1 MSAGERI
8 IQLRELHKLTQIALV
23 EKIPELTQ
31 PRLSRIEKGK
41 AELDVHT
48 AALVAAN
55 LGVSPEFFE
64 RPSVP
69 GLVAHSPQF
78 RARSSLTE
86 RTRSAALGWADVID
100 EEYRRLLTSAQPI
113 PVTMTTLHGVPAR
126 EAAGEVRR
134 WLGFDESSP
143 LPYVVLAV
151 ERLGVSVLGLP
162 NSESNLDG
170 FCAWHDDIPVVAL
183 LDGVPGD
190 RLRFTLAH
198 ELGHLVLHRAGQTG
212 KEVEAEADAFAA
224 ELLTPLESMR
234 SDLPRR
240 VTLSALTM
248 VKTQWGVSLRSLIR
262 RAREV
267 GFIDQDRATSLY
279 KQMSSRGWNQH
290 EPGHVPVEKP
300 RGFRKAAEI
309 RYGAGPN
316 VELMVEESKWSHEL
330 AFMVLNRHAR
340 ADELPFLPE
349 PRHDTIPVSDNVVS
363 LHARRQGRRSP

>member
-8 IQLRELHKLTQIALV
+8 VQLRELHKLTQLALV

-41 AELDVHT
+41 AELDPHI
-48 AALVAAN
+48 AALIAAN
-55 LGVSPEFFE
+55 LGVSPEFFD
-64 RPSVP
+64 RPSSP

-86 RTRSAALGWADVID
+86 RVRNAALSWADVID

-113 PVTMTTLHGVPAR
+113 PVTMAMLHGVPAR
-126 EAAGEVRR
+126 EAAQEVRR
-134 WLGFDESSP
+134 WLGFDASSP
-143 LPYVVLAV
+143 LPYVVLAI

-162 NSESNLDG
+162 SSESNLDG
-170 FCAWHDDIPVVAL
+170 FCAWHGDIPVVAL

-198 ELGHLVLHRAGQTG
+198 ELGHLVLHRPGQAG
-212 KEVEAEADAFAA
+212 KEIETEADAFAA

-234 SDLPRR
+234 SELPTR

-267 GFIDQDRATSLY
+267 GFVDQDRATSLY

-309 RYGAGPN
+309 RYGTGPN
-316 VELMVEESKWSHEL
+316 VERMVEESKWSHEL
-330 AFMVLNRHAR
+330 AFMVLSRHAR
-340 ADELPFLPE
+340 ADELPFVSE
-349 PRHDTIPVSDNVVS
+349 PRPVANSAADNVVS
-363 LHARRQGRRSP
+363 LHARRRESR